1 MCGQGADVMNS
12 VIRFGEIS
20 ATLAQFFKSWQN
32 FEGLFRW
39 QNFDPRV
46 FKNVLFLGN
55 SSFL

>member
-12 VIRFGEIS
+12 VTRFGEIS
-20 ATLAQFFKSWQN
+20 ATWRNFLSQGQN
-32 FEGLFRW
+32 FEGLFIW